1 VISYDWKIK
10 EFPQNHFSSGRQI
23 GIIAQELEQE
33 FPELVNTDKDGYKAI
48 AYDKLTAVLLEAIK
62 SQQKE
67 IEGLKKELV
76 EIKKLSI
83 RNT

>member
-1 VISYDWKIK
+1 MVSYNWKIK

-62 SQQKE
+62 SQQRE
-67 IEGLKKELV
+67 IEGLKQTIA
-76 EIKKLSI
+76 EIKK
-83 RNT
+83 